1 MFNKKIY
8 MEKELEIIRKA
19 NIKGTSRED
28 DVHKELRNAISE
40 ITDGFANPSA
50 ISDKKIDMT
59 ATIANYG
66 YSVDD
71 YKKMFGSVMRSE
83 ADVVKR
89 LAKTLLK
96 DVMDEEKEAENSQA
110 DEAKARKLK
119 LAKAKAKANKNKLIL
134 LKMKGK

>member
-1 MFNKKIY
+1 MR
-8 MEKELEIIRKA
+8 KELEIIKTATIDGTGKEA
-19 NIKGTSRED
+19 NISREIRNLIE
-28 DVHKELRNAISE
+28 DVTDCYANPDAISTE
-40 ITDGFANPSA
+40 
-50 ISDKKIDMT
+50 KVDMT

-119 LAKAKAKANKNKLIL
+119 LAKAKAKANKNKLTL